1 MKIFVEDPSEYD
13 LKGMLWSGAEKALE
27 EIIDA
32 LIVDDQTKKLE
43 QIQSGEAKLF

>member
-1 MKIFVEDPSEYD
+1 LNKLDRIMNGD
-13 LKGMLWSGAEKALE
+13 LE